1 MQQAHAFD
9 PIWQQPWRSLW
20 LCCFFMSVFC
30 AAAHLSNSA
39 KKPAMPNIHDSL
51 QSLMKLDGAL
61 AAAVVDA
68 NSGILLGKAGG
79 GINLEV
85 AAAGNTEVVRAKMKT
100 MRALGLTGSIEDM
113 LITLQQQYHIITL
126 IKAKEGLF
134 LYTVLE
140 KSKANLAMA
149 RYKANEVQTTIT
161 M

>member
-1 MQQAHAFD
+1 
-9 PIWQQPWRSLW
+9 
-20 LCCFFMSVFC
+20 
-30 AAAHLSNSA
+30 
-39 KKPAMPNIHDSL
+39 MPNIHDSL